1 MVDFWKWFV
10 LIVPKKKVPCNH
22 CGKINESFGCERAQ
36 RLSNITKHGIISSN
50 PKVKH
55 KDNFTEKG
63 MIDMLNRLMTSRR
76 VRGFLLT
83 LSILSA
89 IVAALSVFIP
99 LNQRKSAINALG
111 RQSLSETT
119 SIALSIE
126 YYNGP
131 RIQSLI
137 DYPSTTAFYRSLC
150 GFLARAK
157 DTLSYDRAYIL
168 YQDEEDNIVYLAD
181 ANYGANRTAS
191 EDYRK
196 IGDSYDEERYTRKC
210 YTILNEQ
217 FTGRRKE
224 AFVPEILDNS
234 YITSYLPIKNAKG
247 EVIAILGVDA
257 RLKYSDFTR
266 YGPINFEQMATVSGV
281 IFLLSLMLFVLCMD
295 KGISEEEKENRW
307 RKRRGLPPK
316 PLKKDKIVVDTLD
329 DIDPNDYL

>member
-1 MVDFWKWFV
+1 
-10 LIVPKKKVPCNH
+10 
-22 CGKINESFGCERAQ
+22 
-36 RLSNITKHGIISSN
+36 
-50 PKVKH
+50 
-55 KDNFTEKG
+55 
-63 MIDMLNRLMTSRR
+63 MLNRLMTSRR

-111 RQSLSETT
+111 SQSLSETT
-119 SIALSIE
+119 SLALAIE

-150 GFLARAK
+150 GFLAQAK
-157 DTLSYDRAYIL
+157 ETFSYDRAYIL

-181 ANYGANRTAS
+181 ANYTTS
-191 EDYRK
+191 EDSHK

-217 FTGRRKE
+217 FTGRRRE

-234 YITSYLPIKNAKG
+234 YITSYLPIENAKG
-247 EVIAILGVDA
+247 EVIAVLGVDA

-266 YGPINFEQMATVSGV
+266 YGPINFEQTATISGV
-281 IFLLSLMLFVLCMD
+281 IFLLSLVLFVLCMD

-316 PLKKDKIVVDTLD
+316 PLKKDKIIVDTLD